1 MLNERVYETEQFAT
15 EEVSTVTVR
24 PELLIGAANDGVNRP
39 VMAGIEQP
47 RRARRHQLYAASP
60 VGGWKVRMW

>member
-24 PELLIGAANDGVNRP
+24 PELLIGAANDGVNRS
-39 VMAGIEQP
+39 VMAGIAQP
-47 RRARRHQLYAASP
+47 RRARRRPLVASSP